1 MMVDIYKTLK
11 YKRNRVAILKLPSNT
26 LHVTSVVK
34 DISEVQIIDWVL
46 ELKESLEKDKKKLI
60 VTDSQREV
68 ERLRGWCQAY
78 PQKLIFIKNADY
90 MLTKLS
96 RSDRLEFWRRVFQ
109 GLPHLESVVVYMV
122 MDAAEVLP
130 PNLLDWIVEHRIF
143 SLSQTGE
150 VVQNDKD

>member
-1 MMVDIYKTLK
+1 MIVDIYKTLK
-11 YKRNRVAILKLPSNT
+11 YKRNRVAILKLSSYT
-26 LHVTSVVK
+26 LPVTPVVK
-34 DISEVQIIDWVL
+34 DKSKVQIIDWVL
-46 ELKESLEKDKKKLI
+46 ELKVNLKKNQKLI
-60 VTDSQREV
+60 ATDSQREI

-90 MLTKLS
+90 MLTRLS

-122 MDAAEVLP
+122 MDSAEVLP
-130 PNLLDWIVEHRIF
+130 PNLLDWIGEHRIF
-143 SLSQTGE
+143 SLSQTGG